1 MCMSATQP
9 ANPAVR
15 LVFLHG
21 FEPSE
26 ALAVLRAAKAAVKD
40 PENVAASMSTP
51 TNLEWK
57 VGDLVAHVAEEHAW
71 FREHGSP
78 KPD

>member
-1 MCMSATQP
+1 MSSNSHADS
-9 ANPAVR
+9 AVR

-21 FEPSE
+21 FEPAE
-26 ALAVLRAAKAAVKD
+26 ALAILRAAKAAVKD

-51 TNLEWK
+51 TNLEWR

>member
-1 MCMSATQP
+1 MSTLQNDSAP
-9 ANPAVR
+9 VR

-21 FEPSE
+21 FEPAE
-26 ALAVLRAAKAAVKD
+26 ALAILRAAKAAVED

-51 TNLEWK
+51 TNMDWK
-57 VGDLVAHVAEEHAW
+57 VGDLVAHVSEEHAW